1 MTIMNPNVCYYC
13 TEETRWKACVGSRLI
28 FEIGNNSRMS
38 ETGHPQ
44 NPNQPVKLHPNAFGS
59 EFTLYDKHMAGVE
72 EYDPSQTACSSRRSP
87 APSFKR

>member
-1 MTIMNPNVCYYC
+1 MT
-13 TEETRWKACVGSRLI
+13 
-28 FEIGNNSRMS
+28 

-72 EYDPSQTACSSRRSP
+72 EYDPSQTAQTPVDP
-87 APSFKR
+87 ADPLLRQSLKLVLDRFLRFEV